1 MAMALVLREA
11 EVRSLLAMPDAV
23 DVLEET
29 FRAFAQG
36 MATNRPRTRIMLAN
50 GVMHVLAAATPELGV
65 MGLKTYTVFREGVRF
80 VVMLFSSQDGQ
91 LLAII
96 EADWL
101 GRIRTGATS
110 GVATKYLAR
119 PDASVVGMIGAGTQA
134 HTQLMGVC
142 AVRPQINTVYVYSRR
157 LHECDMFCSQMSR
170 ERGIEVRPVA
180 SAKLAVEDADIVIT
194 ATTSPEPV
202 LFGEWL
208 KPGCH
213 INAIGSNWPNRRE
226 IDQLTLQRSNLI
238 VTDSKEQALAEAGD
252 LIIPAN
258 EGLLDWSNVSD
269 LADVVA
275 GTGPQRE
282 TPDDITLYKGIGIAL
297 EDIATAYQIY
307 ALARQQG
314 IGQELNL
321 LS

>member
-1 MAMALVLREA
+1 MALVIREA
-11 EVRSLLAMPDAV
+11 QVRSMLAMTDAV
-23 DVLEET
+23 YVLEEA
-29 FRAFAQG
+29 FSAFAEG
-36 MATNRPRTRIMLAN
+36 AATNRPRTRIVLAN
-50 GVMHVLAAATPELGV
+50 GVMHVLAAAAPALGV
-65 MGLKTYTVFREGVRF
+65 IGFKTYTVFREGVRF

-110 GVATKYLAR
+110 GVATKYMAR

-142 AVRPQINTVYVYSRR
+142 AVRPVNMVYVYSRR
-157 LHECDMFCSQMSR
+157 LHECDVFCNQMSR

-180 SAKLAVEDADIVIT
+180 SAKLAIEDADIVIT

-213 INAIGSNWPNRRE
+213 INAIGSNWANRRE

-238 VTDSKEQALAEAGD
+238 VTDSREQALTEAGD
-252 LIIPAN
+252 LIIAAN
-258 EGLLDWSNVSD
+258 EGLLDWSNVYELSD
-269 LADVVA
+269 IVA

-297 EDIATAYQIY
+297 EDIATAYHVY
-307 ALARQQG
+307 ALAKQQG
-314 IGQELNL
+314 VGEELDL
-321 LS
+321 LP